1 MSTIEREVST
11 EAIARRA
18 YELWQERGC
27 PPGDGVADWQ
37 AAEVE
42 LRNGNSNG
50 HGQSA
55 DERGLLGWLRRLRH
69 RAH

>member
-37 AAEVE
+37 AAEAE
-42 LRNGNSNG
+42 LRTPNGS
-50 HGQSA
+50 HRTA
-55 DERGLLGWLRRLRH
+55 DERGLLNWWRRLRR